1 MKLNLLAGVALA
13 AMAAATGAYAEQ
25 AQGWY
30 GAVDAGYNT
39 MGAWKAKSTGNMP
52 DGSPFAY
59 DVSTEN
65 TWAGFARLG
74 YRYSPSWRV
83 EFEGGYRP
91 GDVDT
96 AIGFKRNY
104 GALSGN
110 TAVDT
115 ALCTPVKVR
124 ASGDACGGPDGS
136 LTQSTFM
143 VNLYYDILP
152 ESTFH
157 PFVGVGAGLDH
168 IKAKMIGQYSTNPAG
183 VPEHLS
189 IVGDDTVA
197 AYQLLAGMA
206 WELSDRL
213 SLDVTYRYLS
223 AEKATVNSI
232 SSTAAWTPG
241 DFSGKLNDQTLSV
254 GLRWAFAAPPPPPP
268 PPPPVNH
275 APVSSG
281 THTVL
286 SHGTQDTAYS
296 LTAAQLLAGYSDP
309 DGDTL
314 TITLLSSNHGSVADN
329 HDGTYVVTPSSG
341 YVGDSVLTYSI
352 TDGHGG
358 KLVTSENLTF
368 DAGII
373 DKIINGTKLADHLV
387 GSTGNDS
394 INGASGNDLLDGGG
408 GDDVLQGALGI
419 DTMHGGAGD
428 DTYYVDNVG
437 DVVSE
442 STILGIDDGGNDTVI
457 SIIDYTLGSYLENL
471 VLGGVGG
478 LKGIGNSLANTIT
491 GNNGDNLLSGMAGND
506 TLQGGAGN
514 DTLQGGKGADVLE
527 GDAGADKFVFAAAG
541 PSNGIDHIVDFEHG
555 IDWLVFS
562 HADYSSTAGFTV
574 GTSAAGTSA
583 QFIWNQATETLY
595 YDHDGKGGDAA
606 VAIAIFD
613 NGAHID
619 ATDIHFS

>member
-39 MGAWKAKSTGNMP
+39 MGDWKAKSTGNMP

-115 ALCTPVKVR
+115 ALCTPVKIR

-168 IKAKMIGQYSTNPAG
+168 IKSKFIGQYSTNPAG

-213 SLDVTYRYLS
+213 SVDVTYRYLS
-223 AEKATVNSI
+223 AEKPTISSI

-268 PPPPVNH
+268 PPPAYEARQFIVYFEFDKSDLTTDAQAVVQAAADYAKAGNAARIVVVGH
-275 APVSSG
+275 TDTSG
-281 THTVL
+281 SAAYNIRLSERRAKTVA
-286 SHGTQDTAYS
+286 DA
-296 LTAAQLLAGYSDP
+296 LAGLGV
-309 DGDTL
+309 DG
-314 TITLLSSNHGSVADN
+314 S
-329 HDGTYVVTPSSG
+329 
-341 YVGDSVLTYSI
+341 
-352 TDGHGG
+352 
-358 KLVTSENLTF
+358 
-368 DAGII
+368 
-373 DKIINGTKLADHLV
+373 KLAVDWKGEADPAV
-387 GSTGNDS
+387 ATG
-394 INGASGNDLLDGGG
+394 DG
-408 GDDVLQGALGI
+408 VKEPL
-419 DTMHGGAGD
+419 
-428 DTYYVDNVG
+428 NRR
-437 DVVSE
+437 
-442 STILGIDDGGNDTVI
+442 STID
-457 SIIDYTLGSYLENL
+457 
-471 VLGGVGG
+471 
-478 LKGIGNSLANTIT
+478 IT
-491 GNNGDNLLSGMAGND
+491 
-506 TLQGGAGN
+506 
-514 DTLQGGKGADVLE
+514 
-527 GDAGADKFVFAAAG
+527 F
-541 PSNGIDHIVDFEHG
+541 
-555 IDWLVFS
+555 
-562 HADYSSTAGFTV
+562 
-574 GTSAAGTSA
+574 
-583 QFIWNQATETLY
+583 
-595 YDHDGKGGDAA
+595 
-606 VAIAIFD
+606 
-613 NGAHID
+613 
-619 ATDIHFS
+619 